1 MQYEILKFI
10 QGLSSPL
17 MDSLAHLFS
26 LVGEQ
31 SVMIL
36 VILIIYYGID
46 KAKGFAAFFSVLS
59 AITLTNGI
67 KSIVRYPRPFQ
78 VHPDLTGGR
87 LDTATGYS
95 FPSGHATG
103 AAAFYITIG
112 RAFRSR
118 WFTIV
123 AILIAIATALS
134 RLYFAVHW
142 PQDVLV
148 GFLIGAVCAFY
159 LTPRAIRLYQ
169 DDERCIKLCKLIA
182 SVLGVLA
189 LIAAIAMHLGLAD
202 VTAYSDF
209 MKISAMAAGALGG
222 CILEKRKVGFKE
234 TRSVLWTVVNVAL
247 ALVGT
252 AIIMALK
259 NLPLEGMYYLI
270 SFVRYALL
278 GFFLTGLYPL
288 IAVKLKVLHA

>member
-10 QGLSSPL
+10 HGLTSPL
-17 MDSLAHLFS
+17 MDTLAHFFS
-26 LVGEQ
+26 MIGEQ
-31 SVMIL
+31 TILIL
-36 VILIIYYGID
+36 VILVIYYGID
-46 KAKGFAAFFSVLS
+46 KAKGFAIFFSSLT

-103 AAAFYITIG
+103 ASAFYISIA

-118 WFTIV
+118 WFTVV
-123 AILIAIATALS
+123 AILIAIGTALS

-148 GFLIGAVCAFY
+148 GFFIGAVCAFY
-159 LTPRAIRLYQ
+159 LTPRAIRIYK
-169 DDERCIKLCKLIA
+169 DDSKCIRFCTVIA
-182 SVLGVLA
+182 SVLGAIA
-189 LIAAIAMHLGLAD
+189 LIAAIAMNAGAAD
-202 VTAYSDF
+202 EMAYSDF
-209 MKISAMAAGALGG
+209 MKISAMAAGALAG
-222 CILEKRKVGFKE
+222 CVLEKKKVGFKE
-234 TRSVLWTVVNVAL
+234 TKSVLWTLVNVAL
-247 ALVGT
+247 AMVGT
-252 AIIMALK
+252 GLIMALK
-259 NLPLEGMYYLI
+259 YLPLDGMYYLI
-270 SFVRYALL
+270 SFVRYGFL

-288 IAVKLKVLHA
+288 IAVRLKVLHA